1 MLLCNHNTNVA
12 ISVSDVKMKC
22 NNALLKC
29 VILDHNYVIPQNSN
43 KTVFINTEKNGEL
56 VMHYKIIS

>member
-29 VILDHNYVIPQNSN
+29 VILDHNYVIAQ
-43 KTVFINTEKNGEL
+43 K
-56 VMHYKIIS
+56 